1 MQIYSCGGA
10 GINLGKHFEPYR
22 GQSEKGFSN
31 LNVRYIDS
39 SDSNLGLVKTESS
52 NVYVLE
58 ETNGAGKKR
67 SLNYEEISERA
78 SEILLKYKPEDINI
92 VLHGFGGGS
101 GSVIGPVLVSEM
113 LSRGHAVIVI
123 GVGSTDSRI
132 EIDNT
137 LDTIKSYAGIS
148 KKRSRPVPIL
158 YYENNTTT
166 SRGSVDAEVYAAIA
180 FLSAFFSGDNHELD
194 RTDLY
199 NFLNYQEV
207 TEYKPRISYLE
218 FFIKDIQLGKDH
230 SLISVATLSDDDTP
244 TTPNQLVEYQC
255 TGFMSQEVKSKL
267 GIGLPIHLC
276 VIDGIFN
283 DIMNRLTKMTD
294 TMKEHRNARV
304 NRNIDIDL
312 RDTTDEGLVI

>member
-39 SDSNLGLVKTESS
+39 SDSNLGSVKTDPE
-52 NVYVLE
+52 NIHVLE
-58 ETNGAGKKR
+58 ETAGAGKKR
-67 SLNYEEISERA
+67 SLPYEEIRARA

-101 GSVIGPVLVSEM
+101 GSVIGPVLVSEL

-137 LDTIKSYAGIS
+137 VDTIRSYATIS
-148 KKRSRPVPIL
+148 KIRKRPVPVI
-158 YYENNTTT
+158 YYENNKDTP
-166 SRGSVDAEVYAAIA
+166 RGSVDTEVYAAVA
-180 FLSAFFSGDNHELD
+180 FLSAFFSGDNHEMD
-194 RTDLY
+194 KTDLY

-207 TEYKPRISYLE
+207 TEYDPRLSYLE
-218 FFIKDIQLGKDH
+218 FFTQDIQIGKDH
-230 SLISVATLSDDDTP
+230 SLISVATLSDLDTP
-244 TTPNQLVEYQC
+244 TTLNHLVEYQC
-255 TGFMSQEVKSKL
+255 TGFIDPTVTAKL
-267 GIGLPIHLC
+267 GIKLPIHLC
-276 VIDGIFN
+276 VMDGVFN
-283 DIMNRLTKMTD
+283 DILSRLTKLT
-294 TMKEHRNARV
+294 TAVKEHRNARI
-304 NRNIDIDL
+304 NKTIDVDM
-312 RDTTDEGLVI
+312 RDATEDGIVL